1 MKSKKYNFLSILG
14 GLVFIVILISVGMG
28 IKNGSSFNTKL
39 VFGEGE
45 IPVNSDILTSTS
57 EDHNI
62 SLFLD
67 ATIPYNTVTE
77 LKPYDNGIYH
87 INSQESVKINISF
100 TNSSEYKH
108 HIEIGF
114 INTND
119 NKIDVIYD
127 DACSELSL
135 NYTFEK
141 DVKGEFYIW
150 NKAIDDIMIEELRI
164 SIGE

>member
-1 MKSKKYNFLSILG
+1 MRILAKSLSFMVYY
-14 GLVFIVILISVGMG
+14 LV
-28 IKNGSSFNTKL
+28 KN
-39 VFGEGE
+39 V
-45 IPVNSDILTSTS
+45 
-57 EDHNI
+57 
-62 SLFLD
+62 
-67 ATIPYNTVTE
+67 
-77 LKPYDNGIYH
+77 
-87 INSQESVKINISF
+87 
-100 TNSSEYKH
+100 
-108 HIEIGF
+108 
-114 INTND
+114 